1 MSPEEQELRVAASR
15 LRIEGEWNRVIA
27 LEALGALAQLLS
39 KAEAQDLEERIRSR
53 MAALDQA
60 LQDLPDDAER
70 LARAARLSADVRAA
84 LRLAGPSA
92 G

>member
-1 MSPEEQELRVAASR
+1 MSPEERELRVAASR
-15 LRIEGEWNRVIA
+15 LRIEGEWNRIIA

-39 KAEAQDLEERIRSR
+39 KAEAQDLEERIRSK
-53 MAALDQA
+53 MAVLDQA

-84 LRLAGPSA
+84 LRLAGPSHE
-92 G
+92 